1 MTAPPAQVPR
11 QSALA
16 PASPDAVLVDALGW
30 TMTIGAAILLA
41 AVTALVVRAVWP
53 GRPGRPVKAHV
64 WIVGGGL
71 LLPLAILT
79 ALLAWSLAGTAA
91 LSRPS
96 SLAALRVAVTA
107 RMWWWEVRYTDPAT
121 GRDVVLANEIRLPVG
136 RPVYLALTTG
146 DVIHSF
152 WVPALAGKVD
162 MVPGRVHGLTLL
174 ADRAGTWRG
183 QCAEFCGL
191 QHAKMALHVV
201 AAPPAQFDAW
211 LAAQA
216 RPAAGSTTGSAGGAA
231 TVPVAPAGAEP
242 SAAPAGAWLAR
253 GRQAFLERRC
263 DACHVVR
270 GVTKGNTGGAGPDLT
285 HVGSRLY
292 LAAGT
297 LPVHQGTLAGWIAD
311 PQSIKPGARMPAARG
326 LEGDELRALAAWL
339 ESLQ

>member
-1 MTAPPAQVPR
+1 MTAASMTVPATQAPR

-16 PASPDAVLVDALGW
+16 PAGPDAAIIDQLGW
-30 TMTIGAAILLA
+30 TMTIGSAVILVAVMALLA
-41 AVTALVVRAVWP
+41 RAM
-53 GRPGRPVKAHV
+53 RPGRPVPARF

-71 LLPLAILT
+71 VLPLAILT
-79 ALLAWSLAGTAA
+79 ALLGWSLASTAG

-96 SLAALRVAVTA
+96 SLTALRVAVTA
-107 RMWWWEVRYTDPAT
+107 KMWWWEVRYIDPAT

-136 RPVYLALTTG
+136 QPVYLSLTSD

-162 MVPGRVHGLTLL
+162 MVPGRVHGLTLR

-183 QCAEFCGL
+183 QCAEFCGI
-191 QHAKMALHVV
+191 QHARMALHVV
-201 AAPPAQFDAW
+201 AQPPAEFDAW

-216 RPAAGSTTGSAGGAA
+216 GPA
-231 TVPVAPAGAEP
+231 
-242 SAAPAGAWLAR
+242 AAPAAAQLLR
-253 GRQAFLERRC
+253 GRQVFLERRC
-263 DACHVVR
+263 NACHAVR
-270 GVTKGNTGGAGPDLT
+270 GVAEGTRDGAAGSPAAGPDLT

-339 ESLQ
+339 ESLK

>member
-1 MTAPPAQVPR
+1 MATTAMGAAPLPR

-16 PASPDAVLVDALGW
+16 PAGPDAAIIDQLGW
-30 TMTIGAAILLA
+30 TMTIGSLVILAGVMVLVA
-41 AVTALVVRAVWP
+41 RALSARRTLPTRA
-53 GRPGRPVKAHV
+53 

-71 LLPLAILT
+71 LFPLAVLT
-79 ALLAWSLAGTAA
+79 ALLAWSLASTRA

-96 SLAALRVAVTA
+96 SLTELRVAVTA
-107 RMWWWEVRYTDPAT
+107 KMWWWEVRYTDPAT

-136 RPVYLALTTG
+136 RPVYLALTTS

-183 QCAEFCGL
+183 QCAEFCGT

-201 AAPPAQFDAW
+201 AQPQAEFDAW

-216 RPAAGSTTGSAGGAA
+216 RQA
-231 TVPVAPAGAEP
+231 
-242 SAAPAGAWLAR
+242 AAPATAELAR
-253 GRQAFLERRC
+253 GRQAFLDRKC
-263 DACHVVR
+263 AACHTVR
-270 GVTKGNTGGAGPDLT
+270 GVAEAGSEAATDGPDLT

-297 LPVHQGTLAGWIAD
+297 LPTRQGTLAGWIAD
-311 PQSIKPGARMPAARG
+311 PHAIKPGVRMPAATG
-326 LEGDELRALAAWL
+326 LEGAELRALAAWL
-339 ESLQ
+339 ESLK